1 MLMKIASPLRI
12 GLYAYIVALPV
23 QLTQQVLNMLTM
35 ICLDLHWDAEECTS
49 SQPVIAVL
57 WSDPMHTVNEDGYG
71 D

>member
-1 MLMKIASPLRI
+1 MKIASPLRI

-23 QLTQQVLNMLTM
+23 QLTQQVLNVLTM
-35 ICLDLHWDAEECTS
+35 ICLDLHWDAENKTS

-57 WSDPMHTVNEDGYG
+57 WSDPMHTVNKNGYG